1 LDHSRSLLAGAKF
14 SRANVSRLFK
24 GLKSYIYSS
33 AFYVG
38 IWAIYLVFLIN
49 ALIDS
54 SRKHRL
60 CGGVLELVSV
70 VQAALDLLP
79 LLKKLPVA
87 SDR

>member
-1 LDHSRSLLAGAKF
+1 MNTLKSFLTVENKKKWKSYISQSTPTYYLIDLDHSRSLLAGAKF

-49 ALIDS
+49 AFIDS
-54 SRKHRL
+54 FF
-60 CGGVLELVSV
+60 
-70 VQAALDLLP
+70 
-79 LLKKLPVA
+79 
-87 SDR
+87 